1 MYYVKYIEKTI
12 RSGFLK
18 YTKNIPSQRKT
29 EQNFMP
35 CAWMYL
41 HFSGLSK
48 LECYVATSV
57 QYTVYIYGSW

>member
-18 YTKNIPSQRKT
+18 YTKSIPSQRKT

-48 LECYVATSV
+48 LELSSNFGSA
-57 QYTVYIYGSW
+57 YTVYIYGSW